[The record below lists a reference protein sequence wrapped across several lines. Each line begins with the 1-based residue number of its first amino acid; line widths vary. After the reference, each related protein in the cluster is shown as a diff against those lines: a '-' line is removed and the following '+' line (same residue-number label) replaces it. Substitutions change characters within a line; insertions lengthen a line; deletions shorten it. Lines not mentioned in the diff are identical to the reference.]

1 MEEFPLL
8 VGTDRAGGEWLRR
21 VWCDLHSP
29 LHPIRRTDWCNHF
42 FYLSES
48 STKQCNITGWDMC
61 KWNHRCTCKACRFQP
76 NPHELQTTSPFSKM
90 VLVHLS
96 THQIKH
102 GRQSYQR
109 KRPRV
114 GMHERGEQAYAEPEL
129 NLDADC
135 TKFNIIAPN
144 QAPVVWAEHTSP
156 CNRNPRRRL
165 IKFNCPACPRGDEER
180 LHWPTRRQGRKKSET
195 LASL

>member
-1 MEEFPLL
+1 
-8 VGTDRAGGEWLRR
+8 
-21 VWCDLHSP
+21 
-29 LHPIRRTDWCNHF
+29 
-42 FYLSES
+42 
-48 STKQCNITGWDMC
+48 
-61 KWNHRCTCKACRFQP
+61 
-76 NPHELQTTSPFSKM
+76 M

-96 THQIKH
+96 THQIKQ

-109 KRPRV
+109 KRPRD

-165 IKFNCPACPRGDEER
+165 TKFNCPACPRVTKNDYTGPPVDKGEN
-180 LHWPTRRQGRKKSET
+180 QKSET